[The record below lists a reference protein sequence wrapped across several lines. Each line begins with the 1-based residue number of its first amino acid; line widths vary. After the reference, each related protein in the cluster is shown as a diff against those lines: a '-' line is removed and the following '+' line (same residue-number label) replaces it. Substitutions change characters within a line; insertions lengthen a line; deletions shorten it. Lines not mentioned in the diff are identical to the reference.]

1 MTLLIAS
8 LRVKNDVSCY
18 HIYLG
23 LFPREVNNFRA
34 GRKWGLVLDLKDKV
48 NMEKMQT
55 YILKPLN
62 NSRISVSLAY

>member
-23 LFPREVNNFRA
+23 PFQEGWMILEPGVNN
-34 GRKWGLVLDLKDKV
+34 GG
-48 NMEKMQT
+48 
-55 YILKPLN
+55 
-62 NSRISVSLAY
+62 